1 MPRDLSPPLYLK
13 DIGPVNEHD
22 VALASPVPVQSEIID
37 LASYLKVILEQ
48 RNLMEPE
55 LQHIRVGKV
64 AFQRDVVIRHPDAH
78 FGRSEEAFF

>member
-1 MPRDLSPPLYLK
+1 MPCSLSPPLCLK

-37 LASYLKVILEQ
+37 LASYLKFVLEL
-48 RNLMEPE
+48 RDLMEPE

-64 AFQRDVVIRHPDAH
+64 AFQRDVVIRHPDAY
-78 FGRSEEAFF
+78 FGRFEEAFL